1 MNVYAIVEE
10 PNENLIE
17 SKELHEKVS
26 YKKRFDIL
34 IILIIK
40 VILMEDNLCVYTEEL
55 DNGSVTGSQH

>member
-55 DNGSVTGSQH
+55 YNGSVTGSQH